1 MIEDKEVEKGDWI
14 YVECKDKDGDVYSE
28 EGSVVS
34 IDDEEIN
41 MFDGK
46 EGWSVKREEIV
57 SVVPFQEEE
66 VEKEIRYNK
75 LCR

>member
-1 MIEDKEVEKGDWI
+1 MKEIKIEGKEVEKGDWI

-57 SVVPFQEEE
+57 SVVPF
-66 VEKEIRYNK
+66 
-75 LCR
+75 

>member
-1 MIEDKEVEKGDWI
+1 MKEIKIEGRAVKVGDWI

-34 IDDEEIN
+34 IDDDEVN

-46 EGWSVKREEIV
+46 EGWSVKREDIV
-57 SVVPFQEEE
+57 KVDWQFWS
-66 VEKEIRYNK
+66 
-75 LCR
+75 

>member
-1 MIEDKEVEKGDWI
+1 M
-14 YVECKDKDGDVYSE
+14 CKDEDGYVYSE

-34 IDDEEIN
+34 IDDDEIN

-57 SVVPFQEEE
+57 SVVPF
-66 VEKEIRYNK
+66 
-75 LCR
+75 